1 MFELEGL
8 LINAF
13 GAVFDYG
20 LVDLV
25 VVRWLSHGDT
35 TRTYIYF
42 PSSQADSLR
51 DSKTS
56 CFQSTTPLK
65 NL

>member
-1 MFELEGL
+1 VFELEGL
-8 LINAF
+8 LIIAF

-20 LVDLV
+20 LVDV
-25 VVRWLSHGDT
+25 VVRWLFHGDT

-42 PSSQADSLR
+42 PSSQADSIR

-65 NL
+65 DP